1 MSEAK
6 LTTMQI
12 KEIQEKY
19 AAGMTQKALAEEY
32 GVSQSLI
39 QKRCG
44 GPYRTYNKNPNVV
57 YPAIGKYMKDHGLTN
72 RKLALNAGINYVA
85 LYYVLNGKHEPSK
98 STIDKILAYTG
109 LTYEEAFRGNN
120 G

>member
-12 KEIQEKY
+12 KDIQEKY
-19 AAGMTQKALAEEY
+19 ANGATQRELAEEY

-44 GPYRTYNKNPNVV
+44 GPYRTYNKNYVKWDGIRDFMHKNGIS
-57 YPAIGKYMKDHGLTN
+57 ARRMADEAK
-72 RKLALNAGINYVA
+72 INYTS
-85 LYYVLNGKHEPSK
+85 LYYILTGKHEPSK
-98 STIDKILAYTG
+98 SSIDKILDYTG
-109 LTYEEAFRGNN
+109 LKYEEAFSMKDD
-120 G
+120 